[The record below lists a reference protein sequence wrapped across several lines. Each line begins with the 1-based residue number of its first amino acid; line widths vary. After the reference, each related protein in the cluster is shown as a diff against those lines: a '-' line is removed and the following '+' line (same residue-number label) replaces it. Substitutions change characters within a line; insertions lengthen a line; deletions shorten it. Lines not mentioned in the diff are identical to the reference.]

1 MAVRRVRRI
10 IRKFDPWTVLKF
22 AIIFFACMST
32 IGVLGIVILW
42 KVAENAGVQSNI
54 TDLLVE
60 VGFQEIVL
68 DPGKYLRILI
78 FAAVVWTIV
87 ATGLFV
93 LMAIL
98 YNLIS
103 DIVGGIEVT
112 VLEEDPIPVRTLAT
126 TDTRRPMGTL
136 APAPAPAPTPTARD
150 IEVVEPVLPPAP
162 GPAPEPKSNPAP
174 QPAAVSTSASGGRD
188 EPAERAWP

>member
-32 IGVLGIVILW
+32 IAVLGIVILW

-126 TDTRRPMGTL
+126 AEARRPVGTL
-136 APAPAPAPTPTARD
+136 APAPTPAPAMRD
-150 IEVVEPVLPPAP
+150 VEVVEPVLPPAP
-162 GPAPEPKSNPAP
+162 GPAPEPKSGSAP
-174 QPAAVSTSASGGRD
+174 QPAAVSTSASGARD